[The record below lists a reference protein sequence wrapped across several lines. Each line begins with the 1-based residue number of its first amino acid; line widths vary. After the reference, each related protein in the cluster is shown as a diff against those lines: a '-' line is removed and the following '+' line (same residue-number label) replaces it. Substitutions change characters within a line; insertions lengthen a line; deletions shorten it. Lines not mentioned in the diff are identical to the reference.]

1 MNTPRVRSG
10 GARRRALGI
19 AVAGVA
25 VGALGVSGAAL
36 AGTGPPSEDGEKV
49 TICHR
54 VGGPHYNVITL
65 DANGALNGH
74 SRHASDVIPAIPSE
88 GYRGNNW
95 PEGEALLKNGCFPL
109 IIDKTAPEDVVAG
122 GTIPYSVKVTN
133 IGLKVVSFDDIS
145 VKDWIKK
152 VGKLSLKGPSDITD
166 LDPGES
172 RTWTGSYVVKDDPE
186 SPRRCGQV
194 IKNTAKVTLE
204 RPKPGPP
211 NGQGPK
217 SRQKKRALQSDEGTP
232 PKMSRYDSV
241 MTTVI
246 CPLDVSISKASA
258 EGSVAPGGTV
268 NYTLGV
274 KNTGP
279 LPIPTATIVVKDEM
293 ASAPPVPP
301 ADLPKYLEPNQ
312 TANWT
317 ASKSVALDAALC
329 GTSVQNTATVA
340 LDFTGG
346 EWPKYSFTPSA
357 DDTATAAG
365 VLVTGG
371 ICPVDTPLTPASVPG
386 VVALRPASAPALSV
400 EKTGTARVVAGGNL
414 LYNITVTNTGT
425 EAATG
430 VVLNETPPGTMLW
443 RAIPTGATRTGRNV
457 SWNIGTLEGGQSV
470 TASIRL
476 KMRRTATGRSC
487 NVASAT
493 STNAGSARDRACTT
507 VSVARRPATP
517 VTG

>member
-1 MNTPRVRSG
+1 MNTPRVPGG
-10 GARRRALGI
+10 GARRRTLGI

-25 VGALGVSGAAL
+25 AGALGVTGAAL
-36 AGTGPPSEDGEKV
+36 AGTGPPPEDGEKV

-65 DANGALNGH
+65 DANGAVNGH
-74 SRHASDVIPAIPSE
+74 SRHASDVIPPIPSE
-88 GYRGNNW
+88 DYAGKNW

-109 IIDKTAPEDVVAG
+109 IIDKTAPEEVVSG

-133 IGLKVVSFDDIS
+133 IGLKDVPFGDIS

-166 LDPGES
+166 LEPGES

-186 SPRRCGQV
+186 SPERCGQV

-204 RPKPGPP
+204 RSEPGPP
-211 NGQGPK
+211 NGQRPA
-217 SRQKKRALQSDEGTP
+217 SRQKKRAQQSEEGTP
-232 PKMSRYDSV
+232 PKKSRYDSV
-241 MTTVI
+241 KTTVI

-279 LPIPTATIVVKDEM
+279 LPIPTATIVVTDET

-301 ADLPKYLEPNQ
+301 ADLPKYLEPKQ

-346 EWPKYSFTPSA
+346 EWPKYSFTPGA

-371 ICPVDTPLTPASVPG
+371 ICPTVTAAGTP
-386 VVALRPASAPALSV
+386 VVGLRPASPALEVS
-400 EKTGTARVVAGGNL
+400 KTGTARVLAGGNVV
-414 LYNITVTNTGT
+414 YRITVTNTGG
-425 EAATG
+425 ADATG
-430 VVLNETPPGTMLW
+430 VVLNETPPGTLVW
-443 RAIPTGATRTGRNV
+443 RAVPAGATRSGRNV
-457 SWNIGTLEGGQSV
+457 SWNIGTLTAGQSV
-470 TASIRL
+470 TKTVSF